1 LGSRLAGDGQ
11 LPVAVFRQGGGGH
24 TILRRPGDSDFG
36 QFCRYAWMGIHQ
48 GWNTLSDVAV
58 QKPI

>member
-1 LGSRLAGDGQ
+1 MASRRWPFSAWE
-11 LPVAVFRQGGGGH
+11 VGGH

-36 QFCRYAWMGIHQ
+36 QFCLYAWMGIHQ